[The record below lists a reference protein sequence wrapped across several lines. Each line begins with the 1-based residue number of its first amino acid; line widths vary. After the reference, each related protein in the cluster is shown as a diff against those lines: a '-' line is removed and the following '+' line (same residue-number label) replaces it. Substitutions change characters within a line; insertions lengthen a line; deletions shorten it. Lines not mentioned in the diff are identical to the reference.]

1 MNIMQTWVD
10 NMDFIHN
17 RPVHYYKDSEMVYEI
32 NVGKHIITSKQVAL
46 EEANIGYYSDMLE
59 VSTDYP
65 FFVQINQVGC
75 STLIDSFF
83 LSKLCDTI
91 VSELKE
97 KDTFDCRA
105 YVSDALS
112 EDDTSDQIIYG
123 ICSWAFSKVS
133 NDYYINNNEPGHF
146 IIGREHTNVKDY
158 DNTRRIRNRACELL
172 KLLYPSIDLAMS
184 SIIKGFTVTAK
195 SMPVM
200 IDLFEKNIDNG
211 IISKEKFP
219 QFYNFVSI
227 KRPGVFYK
235 FYMDLIDKREL
246 TLHEAVVVYSF
257 AYEVDRIFYSHQMFS
272 SANFESN
279 VEHVK
284 KVFTKKK

>member
-1 MNIMQTWVD
+1 
-10 NMDFIHN
+10 MDFIHA
-17 RPVHYYKDSEMVYEI
+17 RSVEYHKDPERVYEI
-32 NVGKHIITSKQVAL
+32 KVGKHIIICEQVSL
-46 EEANIGYYSDMLE
+46 EEANIGYYVDMQE
-59 VSTDYP
+59 VSIDYP
-65 FFVQINQVGC
+65 SFVQIDHLGF
-75 STLIDSFF
+75 STLIDSVF

-97 KDTFDCRA
+97 KETFDCQA

-112 EDDTSDQIIYG
+112 EDDVSDQNIYR

-133 NDYYINNNEPGHF
+133 NDYYINNDDPGHF

-158 DNTRRIRNRACELL
+158 DNTRRIRNRSCELL

-200 IDLFEKNIDNG
+200 IDLFEKNIDDG

-219 QFYNFVSI
+219 QFYNFVSV
-227 KRPGVFYK
+227 KRPGGFYK

-246 TLHEAVVVYSF
+246 TLYEAVVVYSF
-257 AYEVDRIFYSHQMFS
+257 AYEVDRIFYSHTMFS
-272 SANFESN
+272 SVNFESN